1 MDNERMVGRFRL
13 GVFACGALLCVSSV
27 HAVGFYSTFGA
38 FDAARNTAGHTA
50 AGVEDFEEAVVASG
64 GGVLFNDV
72 LHASTNNAVFSTGQI
87 VANLR
92 VQSNKQGAGGTFPDP
107 RGPQGL
113 GAFGSAFQGSTSKNV
128 AAAQTA
134 DSLDVLFT
142 DAQNASVGV
151 DLIRYTGTG
160 SVRVYVFDHANLL
173 IDQTTISN
181 VGGAGA
187 FLGIVGSSIGRINL
201 YSLNGF
207 EGVDNVRM
215 YNANPVPEPFTML
228 LGAAALTAAARRRRA

>member
-1 MDNERMVGRFRL
+1 MVGRFRSGL
-13 GVFACGALLCVSSV
+13 VVCGVFACASGV

-38 FDAARNTAGHTA
+38 FDSARTTAGHTA
-50 AGVEDFEEAVVASG
+50 AGFEDFEEAVVAPG
-64 GGVLFNDV
+64 GGVLFDDS
-72 LHASTNNAVFSTGQI
+72 LDATTNNAVFSTGQI

-92 VQSNKQGAGGTFPDP
+92 VQSNKQGAGGTFADP

-113 GAFGSAFQGSTSKNV
+113 GAFGAGFQGASSKNV

-142 DAQNASVGV
+142 DAQNASVAV
-151 DLIRYTGTG
+151 DLVRYIGTG

-173 IDQTTISN
+173 IDQTTVAS
-181 VGGAGA
+181 VGGAGS

-201 YSLNGF
+201 YSANGF
-207 EGVDNVRM
+207 EGVDNVHM
-215 YNANPVPEPFTML
+215 YNAAPVPEPFTML
-228 LGAAALTAAARRRRA
+228 LGAAALGAAARRRRRRA